1 MAGGFMKPATYLAF
15 LDELGRIK
23 EAGLLQNLG
32 TRITSGVKAVP
43 GLIKATPGAIQGGI
57 QNAGHAIGA
66 FSTPIQSFK
75 RGWQTSV
82 TDFGKM
88 GLGMKALA
96 VTGLVAGGHEALA
109 KEDPLG
115 QGRSRTQRVGTAI
128 GDQVGGIIGSPFGL
142 AGGLVG
148 SQIGRKAGGL
158 VGKGVEVARNLKKK
172 QAPPADPP
180 PERTT

>member
-1 MAGGFMKPATYLAF
+1 MRPATYLSF
-15 LDELGRIK
+15 LDELSRIK

-57 QNAGHAIGA
+57 RNAGSAVSA
-66 FSTPIQSFK
+66 FATPIDSLK

-88 GLGMKALA
+88 SPAMKGLAA
-96 VTGLVAGGHEALA
+96 VGLVTGGHEALA
-109 KEDPLG
+109 KEDPLR
-115 QGRSRTQRVGTAI
+115 QGRSRTVRVGTAV
-128 GDQVGGIIGSPFGL
+128 GDQVGGLIGSPFGL

-158 VGKGVEVARNLKKK
+158 VGKGVEMARRLKKS
-172 QAPPADPP
+172 PP
-180 PERTT
+180 PTEIPA